1 MVIRPTNIG
10 GTKNPKIDLIK
21 SLEPHLIIANKEENR
36 REDIQELADLF
47 PTYLSAI
54 EQPSDMVTMMLEIG
68 LLCHKTSG
76 AKQLVDAFYEQWNGL
91 SSDPCFQRA
100 VDVCYL
106 IWRNPYMTV
115 GRDTYIH
122 SILHH
127 FGFNNVFSHELRY
140 PSISISDIAIKKPNC
155 ILLPSEPFPF
165 NHQHI
170 DEFAGIPC
178 ELVDGRM
185 FSWYGSFMLKSFS
198 YLEALKRKILFQYEE
213 NSLHH

>member
-1 MVIRPTNIG
+1 MRPISIG

-36 REDIQELADLF
+36 REDIEELANLF

-54 EQPSDMVTMMLEIG
+54 EQPNDMVTMMMDIG
-68 LLCHKTSG
+68 VLCHKASR
-76 AKQLVDAFYEQWNGL
+76 AKQLVDAFNDQWKRL
-91 SSDPCFQRA
+91 SSDACIQRE

-122 SILHH
+122 SILQN
-127 FGFNNVFSHELRY
+127 FGFNNVFFHELRY
-140 PSISISDIAIKKPNC
+140 PCVSLADIANKKPNC
-155 ILLPSEPFPF
+155 ILLSSEPYPF
-165 NHQHI
+165 NNQHVG
-170 DEFAGIPC
+170 EFTGIPC

-213 NSLHH
+213 NSLYH